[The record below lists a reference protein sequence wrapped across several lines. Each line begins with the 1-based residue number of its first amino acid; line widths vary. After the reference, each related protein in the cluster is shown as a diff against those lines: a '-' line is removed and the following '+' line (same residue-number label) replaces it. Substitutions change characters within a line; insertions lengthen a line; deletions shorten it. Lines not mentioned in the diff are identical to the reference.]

1 MNLEITVCII
11 ISCTVLLIYKLIE
24 HCICM
29 NVKSEIDHF
38 EKIGQC
44 YQNKPI
50 SKQDPPE
57 PEQKLIKNDN
67 KINRQSLITFLHLEL
82 RAISLA
88 KESHLLRGDDKAM
101 RNCDF
106 EIKSIKRV
114 LEHLDILK

>member
-1 MNLEITVCII
+1 M
-11 ISCTVLLIYKLIE
+11 
-24 HCICM
+24 
-29 NVKSEIDHF
+29 IDHNTVILVLILMLAISF
-38 EKIGQC
+38 FFNLINYGLKG

-50 SKQDPPE
+50 SKQDPSE
-57 PEQKLIKNDN
+57 PEQKLIENDN
-67 KINRQSLITFLHLEL
+67 KINRQSLITYLHLEL

-114 LEHLDILK
+114 LEHLEILK

>member
-1 MNLEITVCII
+1 MNQIITPSPEIFIPFIAVF
-11 ISCTVLLIYKLIE
+11 LLLLYLCAIATDIKNYI
-24 HCICM
+24 
-29 NVKSEIDHF
+29 KS
-38 EKIGQC
+38 

-50 SKQDPPE
+50 SKEYPPE
-57 PEQKLIKNDN
+57 LEQKLIENDN

-88 KESHLLRGDDKAM
+88 KESNLLRGDDKAM

-106 EIKSIKRV
+106 EMKSIKRV